1 MTEHAFRFSIDRGGT
16 FTDVYAEVPG
26 KPGFRVV
33 KLLSEDPQN
42 YPDAPREGIRRILEE
57 VTGTPFPKEG
67 FSAEAVE
74 WIRMGTT
81 VATNALLERKGA
93 RTALVITQ
101 GFQDLLQIGNQTRPK
116 LFDLEIRKLD
126 LLYEQV
132 IEVEERVRLL
142 QKNEAE
148 GRRQEA
154 EGGELEVVEGTTGEP
169 FLVLANPDVE
179 AVRSQLRAVY
189 DSGIRA
195 LAVVFTHAYAVPDHE
210 RKIGELAREIG
221 FTQISLSHE
230 VMPMVKMVARGDT
243 TTVDAYLTPH
253 IRNYLDSFRAGF
265 SDGLESSQLLFMQ
278 SDGGLTGADHFK
290 GSNAILS
297 GPAGGVVGYAL
308 TTDLGQ
314 PVIGFDM
321 GGTSTDV
328 SRYGTDYELTHETE
342 TAGVRIQAPQM
353 HIKTVAAGGG
363 SRLFFRNGLFEVGPE
378 SAGAHPGPVC
388 YRKNGHLA
396 ITDANLV
403 LGRLHPD
410 YFPKIFGPTEDQP
423 LDADTTRRAFETLA
437 DQINTHSRERGLPE
451 MSLEDIALGFIRVA
465 NEVMVRPIREISV
478 MRGFDTKEH
487 VLACFG
493 GAGGQHAC
501 AIARELGI
509 SRIFIHRFAGILSA
523 YGMGLADVVS
533 EQQEPAAAVLPT
545 TNSPLGAAS
554 GGADDT
560 PETLLQ
566 AIEHG
571 QYLPQQL
578 PPAVDRTQ
586 AQATLRTAE
595 ALAQRIHRAVQAD
608 HVAEYTSL
616 PDSRE
621 RFRARR
627 AVFERIKPQEEVA
640 LREWAVAEG
649 LMLTGEDCLCQWER
663 DGKLGGTEHQIWL
676 DEQAGRVFKLN
687 NLSFHVCWLEY
698 FHRLA
703 LHNHLFP
710 DTQMKLEGF
719 VECDGTLMPVTS
731 QAVIQAVRG
740 ATREETQL
748 FMQRLGFAPIS
759 GKANDYLHAEQGLIA
774 EDLHDENVLID
785 IMGSIVILDP
795 VMYLDE
801 SSKLERLQR
810 WAAAELPSRQPGN
823 SLKVLAQRLD
833 TLAEQGRDELLA
845 QGHAPEHIEVKRF
858 LNLRYQG
865 TDTALMIP
873 EPEATTY
880 DASLTNCGLGFSNA
894 SAELQSSV
902 SLPNFAESFKE
913 TYRREFGFELA
924 NRDILVDDVRVRAV
938 AKSPG
943 LQKFPIP
950 QKTEPPQSDHHTR
963 CYFEGGWHD
972 TPIFLL
978 EQLGAG
984 QRLNGPAILMQDTS
998 TILIEPGCFAEITEF
1013 GDVVITVETRTQREI
1028 GTQSDPIQ
1036 LSIFSNLFMSI
1047 AEQMGR
1053 TLQRT
1058 AISTNIKER
1067 LDFSCAIFD
1076 ESGGLVANAP
1086 HVPVHLGA
1094 MSDAVRRQI
1103 ELQGEN
1109 LREGDVLVSNHPI
1122 AGGSH
1127 LPDITVITPV
1137 WRDGRPIF
1145 FVASRGHHADIG
1157 GISPGSMPPFS
1168 RKLIEEGACIKSFK
1182 LVENGVF
1189 NEEGI
1194 TELLLEPGT
1203 LPRGPG
1209 EASMSGA
1216 RLLSDNLS
1224 DLKAQIAANQRGIDL
1239 LLEMVDHYSLDV
1251 VQAYMWHI
1259 QANAEEAVRHMLT
1272 DLSAREGLKEVDSL
1286 SAQDFL
1292 DDGSPIVLKITID
1305 RRDGS
1310 AIFDFTGTG
1319 SELWGNLNAPRAVTS
1334 SAILYGLR
1342 CLIPQ
1347 DIPLNQG
1354 CLNPIQVIVPEGTL
1368 LSPSEHAGV
1377 VGGNVLT
1384 SQRITDVILRAFHAC
1399 AASQGCTNNFTFGNE
1414 RFGYYETIGGGA
1426 GAGASWHGQSG
1437 VHTHMTNTRI
1447 TDPEI
1452 LERRFP
1458 VMLREFSIRPN
1469 TGGNGKFRGGD
1480 GLVREVE
1487 FLEPLNAAILSE
1499 RRVYAPYG
1507 LDGGE
1512 PGVCGRNLFLRND
1525 GTTLSL
1531 GGKNEIRAEV
1541 GERFRIETPGGGG
1554 YGTSDKERN
1563 G

>member
-1 MTEHAFRFSIDRGGT
+1 MTQSTFRFSIDRGGT

-26 KPGFRVV
+26 KPEFRVV

-57 VTGTPFPKEG
+57 VTGKAFPKES
-67 FSAEAVE
+67 FSAAAVE

-101 GFQDLLQIGNQTRPK
+101 GFRDLLQIGNQTRPK

-142 QKNEAE
+142 QKKEAE
-148 GRRQEA
+148 GNREKA
-154 EGGELEVVEGTTGEP
+154 EDTRLEIIEGTTGEQ
-169 FLVLANPDVE
+169 FVVLAKPDLDVIRPKLQE
-179 AVRSQLRAVY
+179 VY

-210 RKIGELAREIG
+210 QWLGELAREIG

-297 GPAGGVVGYAL
+297 GPAGGVVGYAR
-308 TTDLGQ
+308 TTSIKNFNRQL
-314 PVIGFDM
+314 PIIGFDM

-378 SAGAHPGPVC
+378 SAGAHPGPAC
-388 YRKNGHLA
+388 YRKHGHLA
-396 ITDANLV
+396 ITDANLI
-403 LGRLHPD
+403 LGRLHPG
-410 YFPKIFGPTEDQP
+410 YFPKIFGPTEDQA
-423 LDADTTRRAFETLA
+423 LDVEATRSAFAKLTA
-437 DQINTHSRERGLPE
+437 TINAHSRERGLPE
-451 MSLEDIALGFIRVA
+451 MSAEQVALGFVRVA

-509 SRIFIHRFAGILSA
+509 SRIFIHRFAGVLSA
-523 YGMGLADVVS
+523 YGMGLANIV
-533 EQQEPAAAVLPT
+533 EERQEPAALVYDADTKSTLSARLNSLNTVA
-545 TNSPLGAAS
+545 TNA
-554 GGADDT
+554 
-560 PETLLQ
+560 LLQ
-566 AIEHG
+566 QGYPQSQIE
-571 QYLPQQL
+571 
-578 PPAVDRTQ
+578 
-586 AQATLRTAE
+586 
-595 ALAQRIHRAVQAD
+595 
-608 HVAEYTSL
+608 S
-616 PDSRE
+616 
-621 RFRARR
+621 
-627 AVFERIKPQEEVA
+627 
-640 LREWAVAEG
+640 
-649 LMLTGEDCLCQWER
+649 
-663 DGKLGGTEHQIWL
+663 
-676 DEQAGRVFKLN
+676 
-687 NLSFHVCWLEY
+687 
-698 FHRLA
+698 
-703 LHNHLFP
+703 
-710 DTQMKLEGF
+710 
-719 VECDGTLMPVTS
+719 
-731 QAVIQAVRG
+731 
-740 ATREETQL
+740 
-748 FMQRLGFAPIS
+748 
-759 GKANDYLHAEQGLIA
+759 
-774 EDLHDENVLID
+774 
-785 IMGSIVILDP
+785 
-795 VMYLDE
+795 
-801 SSKLERLQR
+801 
-810 WAAAELPSRQPGN
+810 
-823 SLKVLAQRLD
+823 
-833 TLAEQGRDELLA
+833 
-845 QGHAPEHIEVKRF
+845 KRF

-873 EPEATTY
+873 EPESLTY
-880 DASLTNCGLGFSNA
+880 NAELTNCSLGFANS
-894 SAELQSSV
+894 SPELQSS
-902 SLPNFAESFKE
+902 AGSFPDYGQAFRE
-913 TYRREFGFELA
+913 IYRREFGFELV
-924 NRDILVDDVRVRAV
+924 NRDILVDDVRVRVTAN
-938 AKSPG
+938 SPS
-943 LQKFPIP
+943 LQKFPIANKSGTP
-950 QKTEPPQSDHHTR
+950 QPDSQTR
-963 CYFEGGWHD
+963 CYFESGWHD

-978 EQLGAG
+978 DQLGAG
-984 QRLNGPAILMQDTS
+984 QRLDGPAILMQDTS

-1013 GDVVITVETRTQREI
+1013 GDVVITVETKTQLEI
-1028 GTQSDPIQ
+1028 GTESDPIQ

-1103 ELQGEN
+1103 ELQGN
-1109 LREGDVLVSNHPI
+1109 QLREGDVLVSNHPI

-1137 WRDGRPIF
+1137 WRDGHPIF
-1145 FVASRGHHADIG
+1145 FIASRGHHADIG

-1168 RKLIEEGACIKSFK
+1168 RKLLEEGVCIKSFK

-1216 RLLSDNLS
+1216 RQLSDNLS
-1224 DLKAQIAANQRGIDL
+1224 DLKAQVAANQRGIDL
-1239 LLEMVDHYSLDV
+1239 LLEMVEHYSLDV
-1251 VQAYMWHI
+1251 VQAYMQHI
-1259 QANAEEAVRHMLT
+1259 QANAEAAVRQMLT
-1272 DLSAREGLKEVDSL
+1272 DLSEREGLKKVDSL

-1310 AIFDFTGTG
+1310 AVFDFTGTG
-1319 SELWGNLNAPRAVTS
+1319 PELWGNLNAPRAVTN

-1354 CLNPIQVIVPEGTL
+1354 CLNPIKVIVPEGTL
-1368 LSPSEHAGV
+1368 LSPSEHAAV

-1384 SQRITDVILRAFHAC
+1384 SQRVTDVILRAFHAC

-1414 RFGYYETIGGGA
+1414 HFGYYETIGGGA

-1458 VMLREFSIRPN
+1458 VMLREFSIRQG
-1469 TGGNGKFRGGD
+1469 TGGDGKFRGGD

-1512 PGVCGRNLFLRND
+1512 PGTCGRNLFLRKD

-1531 GGKNEIRAEV
+1531 GGKNEIHAEA

-1554 YGTSDKERN
+1554 YGTPDKKSK
-1563 G
+1563 